1 MKPINF
7 YGHPRGPAWLRH
19 LVMHMT
25 RDGRAVTMDDISA
38 GGRAF
43 PRMHKS
49 EPLDGD
55 LYCAVSDLVRRG
67 VLSGPDPLD
76 PCITGDHSDW
86 TYQRNCDGN

>member
-1 MKPINF
+1 
-7 YGHPRGPAWLRH
+7 
-19 LVMHMT
+19 
-25 RDGRAVTMDDISA
+25 
-38 GGRAF
+38 
-43 PRMHKS
+43 MHKS

-86 TYQRNCDGN
+86 TYQRKI

>member
-7 YGHPRGPAWLRH
+7 YGHPRGPAWLRR

-25 RDGRAVTMDDISA
+25 RDGRAVTMDDIY
-38 GGRAF
+38 
-43 PRMHKS
+43 MHKS

-86 TYQRNCDGN
+86 TYQREN